1 MRVSV
6 DPVKCCAAGQCVLIS
21 PDVFD
26 QADDGSVLV
35 LLPEPPAERHA
46 AVREAEAVCPG
57 MAIQVEG

>member
-1 MRVSV
+1 MRVSIN
-6 DPVKCCAAGQCVLIS
+6 PAMCCAAGQCVLIA

-26 QADDGSVLV
+26 QADDGTVVV
-35 LLPEPPAERHA
+35 LLSEPPADREG